1 MAGKITGLRTQQ
13 RTPDR
18 VNVYLDGEFAFGLP
32 AIYAARLKVGQQLND
47 DEIEQL
53 QATDLVERAYDRSVR
68 FLGYRP
74 RSEAEVRRYLAQKG
88 IEPAVVDLVLD
99 RLRGQGYLDDA
110 EFARYWVENRTRF
123 RPRGARVLRHELRLK
138 GVDSAVIEEATASIE
153 TGSLAYEAGRP
164 QAERLV
170 ALAQSDPAAF
180 RRRLLA
186 FLMRRGFD
194 YAEARDAVNDLAR
207 SMGGESLPDADE

>member
-32 AIYAARLKVGQQLND
+32 AIYAARLKIGQQLND

-88 IEPAVVDLVLD
+88 IEPVVVDLVLD

-123 RPRGARVLRHELRLK
+123 KPRGARVLRHELRLK
-138 GVDSAVIEEATASIE
+138 GVDSAVIQEATASIE